1 MSQPFF
7 TVFTP
12 TYNRAHTLPRV
23 YECLCA
29 QTYTNFEW
37 LIVDDGSTDN
47 TFEIV
52 KSWIDV
58 KIIAVRYLRQDN
70 AGKHVAFN
78 RGVENAKGE
87 LFVPLDSD
95 DTCIPQTLAR
105 FYERWH
111 AIPKNMRST
120 FSGITCLCN
129 DENGNIVGGPL
140 PNDIIDGRFYDVLS
154 KLNRTGEMWGFH
166 RTTVLREFPFP
177 IFLGE
182 KFVPEGLVWN
192 RIAGKYNMRFINE
205 PLRHYYASNDALS
218 LKMAKIRAD
227 SPMATISY
235 YKEFLNT
242 NTQLA
247 SRMKTCINIWRFCIQ
262 SNNINLITDIISSRP
277 LIFLPMFLPGLAM
290 ALKDMIWKDV
300 RGEK

>member
-1 MSQPFF
+1 MSSPFF

-29 QTYTNFEW
+29 QTFNNFEW

-47 TFEIV
+47 TFEII
-52 KSWIDV
+52 KNWINLQ
-58 KIIAVRYLRQDN
+58 KIEVRYLRQDN

-78 RGVENAKGE
+78 RGVESAKGE

-95 DTCIPQTLAR
+95 DTCIPQALER

-111 AIPKNMRST
+111 AIPDSIRST
-120 FSGITCLCN
+120 FSGITCLCR

-166 RTTVLREFPFP
+166 RTTVLREYPFP
-177 IFLGE
+177 IFPGE

-205 PLRHYYASNDALS
+205 PLRHYYASNDSLS
-218 LKMAKIRAD
+218 QKMVRIRAE
-227 SPMATISY
+227 SPIATITY
-235 YKEFLNT
+235 YNELLDLH
-242 NTQLA
+242 LA
-247 SRMKTCINIWRFCIQ
+247 PRVRFKVAINIWRFSVLAKQIRP
-262 SNNINLITDIISSRP
+262 SIASARKSPII
-277 LIFLPMFLPGLAM
+277 LMVAFIPGVVIGLR
-290 ALKDMIWKDV
+290 DMILS
-300 RGEK
+300 RTRASR

>member
-47 TFEIV
+47 TFEII
-52 KSWIDV
+52 KNWINLQ
-58 KIIAVRYLRQDN
+58 KIEVRYLRQDN

-87 LFVPLDSD
+87 LFLPLDSD
-95 DTCIPQTLAR
+95 DTCRPQALER

-111 AIPKNMRST
+111 AIPKNMRLT
-120 FSGITCLCN
+120 FSGITCLCQ
-129 DENGNIVGGPL
+129 DENGIIVGGPL
-140 PNDIIDGRFYDVLS
+140 PNDIIDGRFYDVLT
-154 KLNRTGEMWGFH
+154 KLNRAGEMWGFH

-177 IFLGE
+177 IFPGE

-192 RIAGKYNMRFINE
+192 RIAAKYNMRFINE
-205 PLRHYYASNDALS
+205 PLRYYYRSNDALS
-218 LKMAKIRAD
+218 LKMVRIRSE
-227 SPMATISY
+227 SPLATMAY
-235 YKEFLNT
+235 YRELLDLN
-242 NTQLA
+242 LA
-247 SRMKTCINIWRFCIQ
+247 LSVRFKAAINIWRFSVLSKKLKPSITAVMKHPV
-262 SNNINLITDIISSRP
+262 ILIAAFIPGICYAIISSR
-277 LIFLPMFLPGLAM
+277 G
-290 ALKDMIWKDV
+290 
-300 RGEK
+300 G